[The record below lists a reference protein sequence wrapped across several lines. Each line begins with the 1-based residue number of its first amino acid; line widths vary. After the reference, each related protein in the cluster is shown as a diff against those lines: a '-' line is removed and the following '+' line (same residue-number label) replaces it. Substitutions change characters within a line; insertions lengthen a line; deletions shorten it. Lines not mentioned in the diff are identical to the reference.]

1 MNNINIDVSSL
12 EEISNTLNQI
22 STQLSNINSTNNWFD
37 GIINNAI
44 TSIGVFSDLS
54 SILSVLS
61 NKEIMLQM
69 SELALNNELG
79 NTTAELIKNTAAW
92 ISQVAQTTAATIA
105 TFVNQGTVP

>member
-61 NKEIMLQM
+61 NK
-69 SELALNNELG
+69 SG
-79 NTTAELIKNTAAW
+79 DGSLID
-92 ISQVAQTTAATIA
+92 
-105 TFVNQGTVP
+105 PD